1 MISHDLRSPINV
13 AQGCAALLA
22 EQGTLS
28 VSSNSESL
36 RLTAI
41 QHSHIKRFVKQ

>member
-13 AQGCAALLA
+13 AQGRAALLA
-22 EQGTLS
+22 EQGT
-28 VSSNSESL
+28 SSAPSTSESL

-41 QHSHIKRFVKQ
+41 QHSRSRQR